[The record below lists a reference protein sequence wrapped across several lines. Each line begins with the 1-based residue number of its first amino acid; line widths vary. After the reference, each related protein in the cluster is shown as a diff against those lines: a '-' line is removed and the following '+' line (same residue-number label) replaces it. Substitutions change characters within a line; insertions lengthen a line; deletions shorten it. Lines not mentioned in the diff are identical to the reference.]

1 MRQATG
7 AAFSAELE
15 NKLTQILRKA
25 ERLRDAGEEETR
37 ARIIDAVLEA
47 LGWPDERRRMAY
59 RTQGG
64 GIADLVLLSTEN
76 RPIVFVEAKELGAR
90 LDDAHVRQALG
101 YAQAEATKWAVL
113 TNGYEWRVYD
123 AQRHAPDPE
132 RLFRQTD
139 LRRLQDAPEEVCRV
153 LQLLSPE
160 SVEGGGLEAQA
171 EAGRAYEALLSFLN
185 DEQKVARALRARKEG
200 FRRGLRSALQFARE
214 RLPKQMD
221 GPSPAGQPPAPP
233 STERQ
238 PKPKKPE
245 KGWLVHLPSGT
256 VPVTRAK
263 QILVTVA
270 EYLVREGKLRPD
282 VCPVAVTRGERYL
295 VSVTP
300 CHGHGLDFFSPVQ
313 LSNGLHLETHVSADD
328 AVKYSYRL
336 FEKMGLSPD
345 LLKIERLDG

>member
-64 GIADLVLLSTEN
+64 GVADLVLLSTEN

-101 YAQAEATKWAVL
+101 YAQAEAAKWAVL

-132 RLFRQTD
+132 RLFLQTD

-160 SVEGGGLEAQA
+160 SVEGGELEAQA

-185 DEQKVARALRARKEG
+185 DEQKVARVLQAKDHG
-200 FRRGLRSALQFARE
+200 FRRGLRPALQFALE
-214 RLPKQMD
+214 RLPRQLH
-221 GPSPAGQPPAPP
+221 GPAPAGEPSVPSPTVWQRRPQ
-233 STERQ
+233 TL
-238 PKPKKPE
+238 E

-300 CHGHGLDFFSPVQ
+300 RHGHGRNFFQPVR
-313 LSNGLHLETHVSADD
+313 LSNGLYLETHSSTENTVQ
-328 AVKYSYRL
+328 YCYRL
-336 FEKMGLSPD
+336 FEQMGLSRD
-345 LLKIERLDG
+345 LLKIEPLDE